1 MSFAKP
7 FEHQD
12 ALFQAAVDEFS
23 EAGYEQA
30 SINTILKKAEMSKGQ
45 FYYHFQNKQG
55 LYFALIE
62 IFIARKQAFLVE
74 VMHPDDFAADIFT
87 ILKTQIHHGVA
98 FAQAQPDI
106 HAFSQSFLKEK
117 GNPIYEAALA
127 HFNFDN
133 DAGLGRL
140 IEEAYQRGEF
150 QENLPLSFVR
160 RTITY
165 LFNHVTDFTDLGDE
179 EAAGENLNRLI
190 EFMKNGLARRESGLT
205 D

>member
-12 ALFQAAVDEFS
+12 ALFQAAVEEFS
-23 EAGYEQA
+23 TAGYEQA
-30 SINTILKKAEMSKGQ
+30 SINTILKKAGMSKGQ

-62 IFIARKQAFLVE
+62 IFIASKQAYLAE
-74 VMHPDDFAADIFT
+74 VMRPDDFATDIFT
-87 ILKTQIHHGVA
+87 ILKTQVHHGFA
-98 FAQAQPDI
+98 FAQAQPNI
-106 HAFSQSFLKEK
+106 YAFSQSFLKEK

-127 HFNFDN
+127 RFNFDN

-140 IEEAYQRGEF
+140 IEEAHRRGEF
-150 QENLPLSFVR
+150 HEDLPLEFVR

-165 LFNHVTDFTDLGDE
+165 LFNHVTDLTDLGDE
-179 EAAGENLNRLI
+179 KAAEENLNRLI
-190 EFMKNGLARRESGLT
+190 KFMKNGLARRESGLT